1 MILLHRQAATK
12 LDGLNTTQM
21 QSAREDGCVY
31 RAVSL
36 CSALLP
42 TVSCDVQSVQAQAVA
57 WDALWD
63 IEAGDHVHL
72 LDAYLQADRFGHR
85 NTKRNE
91 GLHVSLQSA
100 RGKTKQRHG
109 LARSTSLT
117 QYPASNTALYEDQC
131 GQYGCPAS
139 IGS

>member
-1 MILLHRQAATK
+1 MDVFTEQYL
-12 LDGLNTTQM
+12 
-21 QSAREDGCVY
+21 C
-31 RAVSL
+31 AVLCYPPFHVMYSL
-36 CSALLP
+36 CKRKLLRGMP
-42 TVSCDVQSVQAQAVA
+42 GGISKLVILYT
-57 WDALWD
+57 
-63 IEAGDHVHL
+63 
-72 LDAYLQADRFGHR
+72 LDAFLQADHFGHR